1 MVNSSQ
7 EWSGTW
13 KGSLDGAWM
22 EAILD
27 LDWTWMGG
35 LDWTCIG
42 PRYTMDG
49 LCIEYRRTLDGP

>member
-13 KGSLDGAWM
+13 KGSLDGAWV

-27 LDWTWMGG
+27 